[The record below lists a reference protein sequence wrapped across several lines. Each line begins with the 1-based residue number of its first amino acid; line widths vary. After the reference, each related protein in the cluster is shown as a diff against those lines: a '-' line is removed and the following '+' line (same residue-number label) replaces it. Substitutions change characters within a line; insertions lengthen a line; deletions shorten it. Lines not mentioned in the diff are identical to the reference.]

1 MNNSMYTSFA
11 RRTVLLSRSRLRAL
25 VLTVLALQITEFRS
39 LTSGDASVVLA
50 SWIDNYSLLCIA
62 FPFIFVAGVVSGDL
76 RTGVARLWLQ
86 KPVDPVA
93 FYLCRFVERF
103 LVSLAA
109 ALLAL
114 GAIRLATAALGES
127 DEVGLL
133 LARLPYVL
141 VLACVTFGFSSWISR
156 GSTLVAIGFLSAGAV
171 AQQVALPD
179 LLGRPWNWLFEAIL
193 VPIPAMGEFRDFL
206 VGVSDAVW
214 IPVAQILAYSIGW
227 TALGALGVWYTVN
240 KGRLPHAEQS

>member
-1 MNNSMYTSFA
+1 MYTSFA
-11 RRTVLLSRSRLRAL
+11 RRTVLLIRSRLKAL
-25 VLTVLALQITEFRS
+25 VLTVVALQITEFRS
-39 LTSGDASVVLA
+39 LTSGDASAVLA
-50 SWIDNYSLLCIA
+50 SWIDNYSLLCLA
-62 FPFIFVAGVVSGDL
+62 FPFIFVAGVVAGDF

-86 KPVDPVA
+86 KPVNPVA

-103 LVSLAA
+103 LVALAC

-114 GAIRLATAALGES
+114 AAIRLATAALGDS

-156 GSTLVAIGFLSAGAV
+156 GSTLVAIGFVSAGAV
-171 AQQVALPD
+171 AQQVALSD
-179 LLGRPWNWLFEAIL
+179 LLGQPWNWLFEAIL
-193 VPIPAMGEFRDFL
+193 VPIPAMREFRDFL
-206 VGVSDAVW
+206 VGVSDAFW
-214 IPVAQILAYSIGW
+214 IPSAQILAYSVGW